1 MQTQLPVK
9 LVVLGDGGVG
19 KTALTIRLCL
29 RDFVETYEPTIK
41 DSYRYSTII
50 DDERYILEVLDTA
63 GDEAYARLRD
73 QWVRN
78 GQGFLLVYSI
88 SSRPSFA
95 TIGNLFQQVLRGKE
109 CNPQYAAASP
119 PKNLPIVI
127 VGNKSDRLAE
137 RQVSITEG
145 SDLAEKLG
153 CGFIEI
159 STKIGSNVEK
169 AFHDAAR
176 VVQQDQAE
184 QKGEASDSAL
194 VIKGLDR
201 QHDDCS
207 CIIL

>member
-29 RDFVETYEPTIK
+29 RDFVETHEPTIE

-50 DDERYILEVLDTA
+50 DDVEFSLEVLDTA
-63 GDEAYARLRD
+63 GEEAYATLRD

-88 SSRPSFA
+88 SSRASFTA
-95 TIGNLFQQVLRGKE
+95 IGNLFQQVLREKDW
-109 CNPQYAAASP
+109 NPQYVAASS

-137 RQVSITEG
+137 RHVSVTEG

-153 CGFIEI
+153 CGFIET
-159 STKIGSNVEK
+159 SAKIGSNVEK
-169 AFHDAAR
+169 AFHNAAR
-176 VVQQDQAE
+176 LVHQHQAD
-184 QKGEASDSAL
+184 QKGEASD
-194 VIKGLDR
+194 R
-201 QHDDCS
+201 QRDGCS